1 MTVCGVESDCNG
13 NYSGFLCYS
22 QNTLKNQDFYAIL
35 RNRCKEEICN
45 LQGFIEAISDKW
57 G

>member
-1 MTVCGVESDCNG
+1 VCGVESDCNG
-13 NYSGFLCYS
+13 NYSGFLFYS